1 MGRKPNDSEPTRY
14 ATMILLLMGLVS
26 CTAVYIF
33 MSAVMRPAGSSVVER
48 LAAEEGE
55 FSGGGGGEGEGECC
69 SGIESFELWGTAVKW
84 GSDFKVNSSK
94 ECCKACKAMCTGNHG
109 PCLCDTWVFCGN
121 KKICG
126 DKFGECWLKKQKDT
140 LAPDRQE
147 AGNKVMWTSG
157 IVFGKGE
164 GIVALETEFGA
175 IHVKLLPEC
184 SPRSVFNILELLGLR
199 HCAGCQFF
207 RAETRGQIWDTH
219 GDHIKDA
226 SFGPPYALVQGT
238 LDAQGVAFE
247 SVPSESCPEIRRG
260 SVAWAGSGPE
270 FFISLAN
277 HQEWKKSYTVFGYV
291 LPEDMEIVE
300 KIAQL
305 PTKLDVWSGVNV
317 TVLENPVPL
326 RVRRIKS
333 NNGDLNL
340 SS

>member
-126 DKFGECWLKKQKDT
+126 DKFGEVSSKNLFFFF
-140 LAPDRQE
+140 LY
-147 AGNKVMWTSG
+147 G
-157 IVFGKGE
+157 VFSC
-164 GIVALETEFGA
+164 
-175 IHVKLLPEC
+175 KLLA
-184 SPRSVFNILELLGLR
+184 V
-199 HCAGCQFF
+199 
-207 RAETRGQIWDTH
+207 
-219 GDHIKDA
+219 
-226 SFGPPYALVQGT
+226 
-238 LDAQGVAFE
+238 
-247 SVPSESCPEIRRG
+247 
-260 SVAWAGSGPE
+260 
-270 FFISLAN
+270 
-277 HQEWKKSYTVFGYV
+277 
-291 LPEDMEIVE
+291 
-300 KIAQL
+300 
-305 PTKLDVWSGVNV
+305 
-317 TVLENPVPL
+317 
-326 RVRRIKS
+326 
-333 NNGDLNL
+333 
-340 SS
+340 